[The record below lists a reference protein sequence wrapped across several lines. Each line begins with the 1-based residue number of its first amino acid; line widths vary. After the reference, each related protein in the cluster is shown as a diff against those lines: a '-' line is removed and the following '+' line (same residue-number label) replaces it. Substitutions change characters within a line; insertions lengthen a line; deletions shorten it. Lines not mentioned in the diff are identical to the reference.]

1 MTDVKTMRRARAAQT
16 DFIKTAGLNVLF
28 FACGTLITRGAV
40 LGDMAPFGSSYA
52 ASVPKR
58 RLIPS
63 LLGTALGYILL
74 KPSDSFRYIAV
85 IIAIGCARWLLSD
98 IGKISSSKLFAPL
111 CAFIPTAATGIA
123 LSFGGA
129 GTMATLTGSL
139 IEAALAAVAAYF
151 ISYTF
156 RLSYG
161 RRGLTAFTAQETA
174 CVVMTACVLILS
186 LGQVAIDNVSLGRI
200 IAVIAVMFCAKNGG
214 VNGGAVSG
222 ASTGAVFSLA
232 QFEQGFICGGY
243 SFGGLIAGLFSPLG
257 KIATALSFITA
268 DFLMS
273 LAFGGEKMSSATL
286 IEGAVGAAVFLLLP
300 KSVDRFIAPIFNKE
314 RDVSLGEALRKNII
328 ARLGFTSSAIR
339 NVKNDVENVSKKM
352 GEMYSPTFEWVCEKV
367 AAEVCSGCG
376 LRMYCYEH
384 RGGVTKD
391 DFFRL
396 EELLGSKGSL
406 TADEVETA
414 FIKNCCKKSEIA
426 HSMTEN
432 YKKLLSMQEAER
444 RVGELRGVVAGQFAG
459 VSDILSDLSKE
470 FSAVKNSD
478 SEAAE
483 RIITELT
490 TLGACPL
497 ECSCLEG
504 ENGRM
509 RVELILS
516 AKGKNLKRGQLSRIV
531 SHCCQRRFDLPSVT
545 EENGR
550 ILAALCELPQYD
562 VEIGTDQHIAGNG
575 KLCGDCIDYFN
586 DGRGN
591 TYALVCD
598 GMGTGGRA
606 AVDGNMASSVM
617 GRLLRS
623 GLSADSSLQIVNSA
637 LMIKSD
643 DESLSTVDL
652 AGIDLYT
659 GAVTLKKAGAAA
671 TFIKKNG
678 RVIKKEMSSLPAG
691 ILNNI
696 KFAEDAVNLTV
707 GDMVVMVS
715 DGALTG
721 DDKWLEK
728 LIKTWNKG
736 STQELAQAVVEE
748 AIKRRAESRD
758 DDITAVAI
766 RLTEN

>member
-1 MTDVKTMRRARAAQT
+1 
-16 DFIKTAGLNVLF
+16 
-28 FACGTLITRGAV
+28 
-40 LGDMAPFGSSYA
+40 
-52 ASVPKR
+52 
-58 RLIPS
+58 
-63 LLGTALGYILL
+63 
-74 KPSDSFRYIAV
+74 
-85 IIAIGCARWLLSD
+85 
-98 IGKISSSKLFAPL
+98 
-111 CAFIPTAATGIA
+111 
-123 LSFGGA
+123 
-129 GTMATLTGSL
+129 
-139 IEAALAAVAAYF
+139 
-151 ISYTF
+151 
-156 RLSYG
+156 
-161 RRGLTAFTAQETA
+161 
-174 CVVMTACVLILS
+174 
-186 LGQVAIDNVSLGRI
+186 
-200 IAVIAVMFCAKNGG
+200 
-214 VNGGAVSG
+214 
-222 ASTGAVFSLA
+222 
-232 QFEQGFICGGY
+232 
-243 SFGGLIAGLFSPLG
+243 
-257 KIATALSFITA
+257 
-268 DFLMS
+268 
-273 LAFGGEKMSSATL
+273 
-286 IEGAVGAAVFLLLP
+286 
-300 KSVDRFIAPIFNKE
+300 
-314 RDVSLGEALRKNII
+314 
-328 ARLGFTSSAIR
+328 
-339 NVKNDVENVSKKM
+339 
-352 GEMYSPTFEWVCEKV
+352 
-367 AAEVCSGCG
+367 
-376 LRMYCYEH
+376 
-384 RGGVTKD
+384 
-391 DFFRL
+391 
-396 EELLGSKGSL
+396 
-406 TADEVETA
+406 
-414 FIKNCCKKSEIA
+414 
-426 HSMTEN
+426 
-432 YKKLLSMQEAER
+432 
-444 RVGELRGVVAGQFAG
+444 
-459 VSDILSDLSKE
+459 
-470 FSAVKNSD
+470 
-478 SEAAE
+478 
-483 RIITELT
+483 
-490 TLGACPL
+490 
-497 ECSCLEG
+497 
-504 ENGRM
+504 M

>member
-1 MTDVKTMRRARAAQT
+1 M
-16 DFIKTAGLNVLF
+16 
-28 FACGTLITRGAV
+28 
-40 LGDMAPFGSSYA
+40 
-52 ASVPKR
+52 
-58 RLIPS
+58 
-63 LLGTALGYILL
+63 
-74 KPSDSFRYIAV
+74 
-85 IIAIGCARWLLSD
+85 
-98 IGKISSSKLFAPL
+98 
-111 CAFIPTAATGIA
+111 
-123 LSFGGA
+123 
-129 GTMATLTGSL
+129 
-139 IEAALAAVAAYF
+139 
-151 ISYTF
+151 
-156 RLSYG
+156 
-161 RRGLTAFTAQETA
+161 
-174 CVVMTACVLILS
+174 
-186 LGQVAIDNVSLGRI
+186 
-200 IAVIAVMFCAKNGG
+200 
-214 VNGGAVSG
+214 
-222 ASTGAVFSLA
+222 
-232 QFEQGFICGGY
+232 
-243 SFGGLIAGLFSPLG
+243 
-257 KIATALSFITA
+257 
-268 DFLMS
+268 
-273 LAFGGEKMSSATL
+273 
-286 IEGAVGAAVFLLLP
+286 
-300 KSVDRFIAPIFNKE
+300 
-314 RDVSLGEALRKNII
+314 
-328 ARLGFTSSAIR
+328 
-339 NVKNDVENVSKKM
+339 
-352 GEMYSPTFEWVCEKV
+352 
-367 AAEVCSGCG
+367 
-376 LRMYCYEH
+376 
-384 RGGVTKD
+384 
-391 DFFRL
+391 
-396 EELLGSKGSL
+396 
-406 TADEVETA
+406 
-414 FIKNCCKKSEIA
+414 
-426 HSMTEN
+426 
-432 YKKLLSMQEAER
+432 
-444 RVGELRGVVAGQFAG
+444 GELRGVVAGQFAG